1 MADKQILNVTDLS
14 SYLYC
19 PRKFFLTKVKGMK
32 EPLNKAMVEGSI
44 RHKVLEEFGN
54 NEQRLIE
61 NLEKINHTFTKES
74 VTEFYEAYLKELIR
88 HVLYKNE
95 RMIYAFKINSDEL
108 KDKIEMQMNNEIKLR
123 VDSIMNTIK
132 KGFVGKELWEN
143 LSPKYLSEYKVL
155 SEKLGLKGR
164 IDRLMIKDID
174 EIIPFELKT
183 RVSEK
188 IWPSDEVQLTA
199 YAMLLEEEYGRQ
211 ITKGILESGNIKH
224 EMEITEKEKQKVVEL
239 IKEVHEVL
247 ENGRAKFP
255 SSFAKCQ
262 SCNFEEDCD
271 KLE

>member
-1 MADKQILNVTDLS
+1 MNNLLNVTDLS

-19 PRKFFLTKVKGMK
+19 PRKFYLVKVKGLR

-54 NEQRLIE
+54 NEKRLIE
-61 NLEKINHTFTKES
+61 NLEKINHLFTKSS
-74 VTEFYEAYLKELIR
+74 VTEFYEEYLKELIR
-88 HVLYKNE
+88 HVLAKNE
-95 RMIYAFKINSDEL
+95 RMIYAFKINMDEL
-108 KDKIEMQMNNEIKLR
+108 KDKIGAQMNNEINLR
-123 VDSIMNTIK
+123 VDSIMNTIQ

-164 IDRLMIKDID
+164 IDRLMINKEND
-174 EIIPFELKT
+174 EVIPFELKT
-183 RVSEK
+183 RASDK

-199 YAMLLEEEYGRQ
+199 YAMLLEEEYSKP
-211 ITKGILESGNIKH
+211 IKKGILESGNIKH
-224 EMEITEKEKQKVVEL
+224 EMEITEKEKNKVIEL
-239 IKEVHEVL
+239 IKEVNEVL
-247 ENGRAKFP
+247 ENGKAKFP
-255 SSFAKCQ
+255 STFAKCQ